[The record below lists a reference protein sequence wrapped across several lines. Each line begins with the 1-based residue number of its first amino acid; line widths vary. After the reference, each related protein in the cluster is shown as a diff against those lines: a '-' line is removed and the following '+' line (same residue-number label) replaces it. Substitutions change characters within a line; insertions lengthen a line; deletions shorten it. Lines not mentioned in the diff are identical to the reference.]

1 MKNNLILIENETVNE
16 YLEELQSERL
26 IECHIPAKK
35 SFRQWGNVYVSVE
48 GTKEERIEK
57 I

>member
-35 SFRQWGNVYVSVE
+35 KLSSMG
-48 GTKEERIEK
+48 
-57 I
+57 